1 MFLVEKGK
9 ELLQLIRAVNPWALL
24 FWTIYVDGVLALIYA
39 LMQVVHGIEAKDKA
53 SMKRASLGFVVALVL
68 ILVKLLAYR
77 LGWFGLS

>member
-24 FWTIYVDGVLALIYA
+24 FWTIYVCGVLALIYA
-39 LMQVVHGIEAKDKA
+39 LMQVVHGVETKDKA
-53 SMKRASLGFVVALVL
+53 SMRRAMIGFAVALVL
-68 ILVKLLAYR
+68 IIVKLLAYR

>member
-1 MFLVEKGK
+1 MFLIEKGK

-24 FWTIYVDGVLALIYA
+24 FWTVYVCGVLALIYA
-39 LMQVVHGIEAKDKA
+39 VMQVVHGAEAKDRDA
-53 SMKRASLGFVVALVL
+53 MKRAAIGFAAALVL

>member
-24 FWTIYVDGVLALIYA
+24 FWTIYVCGVLALIYA

-77 LGWFGLS
+77 LCWFGLS

>member
-24 FWTIYVDGVLALIYA
+24 FWTIYVGGVLALIYA

>member
-24 FWTIYVDGVLALIYA
+24 FWTIYVGGVLALIYA
-39 LMQVVHGIEAKDKA
+39 LMQVVRGMEAKDKA
-53 SMKRASLGFVVALVL
+53 SIKRAILGFAVALVL

>member
-24 FWTIYVDGVLALIYA
+24 FWTIYVCGVLALIYA